1 MVLFDSHESRPMFSH
16 GSYKL
21 CLIVKRDIAAFLLSR
36 LTFSQQVDSNETDS
50 NQFSSHGSFVLCD
63 SQQRDINQFSSHGS
77 YMFCLIVRRWMDSS
91 LLSTIGSYMYWL
103 IVKR

>member
-16 GSYKL
+16 GSYKF

-50 NQFSSHGSFVLCD
+50 NQFSSHGS
-63 SQQRDINQFSSHGS
+63 
-77 YMFCLIVRRWMDSS
+77 YMCCLIVKRQIVANFLPMVNSNRLCLIVRRWMDSR
-91 LLSTIGSYMYWL
+91 W
-103 IVKR
+103 

>member
-50 NQFSSHGSFVLCD
+50 NQFSSHGS
-63 SQQRDINQFSSHGS
+63 
-77 YMFCLIVRRWMDSS
+77 YMCCLIVKRQIVANFLPMVNSNRLCLIVRRWMDSRW
-91 LLSTIGSYMYWL
+91 M
-103 IVKR
+103 